1 MIRLRFVFLAIF
13 AAGLVAV
20 QASKTQA
27 QYRLEKHDGGV
38 RVLEEGKLVA
48 DYLIRNGSKPIIW
61 PLIGIAGERM
71 TREYPMVADS
81 KDEAHDHIH
90 HRSLWFTQ
98 DEVNGVNFW
107 AEGEK
112 AGVTVHKD
120 FTTLSDGKHAVIATV
135 NAWNDPT
142 GKTILTDARRF
153 TFGRGADYRW
163 IDCEFE
169 IRASE
174 VDLHFGDTKE
184 GTFAV
189 RVAESMRTDHKKKDP
204 SKGGTIVNS
213 EGQTD
218 DSAWGKLAEW
228 VDYHGPVNGKHEGI
242 AILNHPTS
250 YHFPTRWHVRT
261 YGLFAANPFGY
272 RGLRPNIPATDGTK
286 LAKGDKIALRYRVI
300 LHSGDEKQGK
310 IAERFA
316 EFAKREFKSL

>member
-1 MIRLRFVFLAIF
+1 MIRSRLSVVLLFLF
-13 AAGLVAV
+13 GLNALTSVE
-20 QASKTQA
+20 SYA
-27 QYRLEKHDGGV
+27 QYKLEKHAGGV
-38 RVLEEGKLVA
+38 KVLEEGQVIA
-48 DYLIRNGSKPIIW
+48 DYLIKNGSKPIIW
-61 PLIGIAGERM
+61 PLIGISGQKM
-71 TREYPMVADS
+71 TREYPMVTDT

-107 AEGEK
+107 AEGDK
-112 AGVTVHKD
+112 AGVTVHKE
-120 FTTLSDGKHAVIATV
+120 FTTLADGKSAVIAST
-135 NAWNDPT
+135 NAWNDPA

-153 TFGRGADYRW
+153 TFGRGEDYRW

-174 VDLHFGDTKE
+174 GDLHFGDTKE

-204 SKGGTIVNS
+204 NKGGTIVNS

-218 DSAWGKLAEW
+218 DAAWGKLAEW

-242 AILNHPTS
+242 AILNHPSS
-250 YHFPTRWHVRT
+250 YRFPTRWHVRT
-261 YGLFAANPFGY
+261 YGLFAANPFGMK
-272 RGLRPNIPATDGTK
+272 GLRPSIPSTDGTK
-286 LAKGDKIALRYRVI
+286 LLKGQTITLRYRVV
-300 LHSGDEKQGK
+300 LHAGDEKNGK

-316 EFAKREFKSL
+316 EFAKQTYKPL